1 MATEI
6 ITPKTDDV
14 VSWTASEYIDHQQ
27 GLNWFLS
34 LGLITLAVAGLTY
47 LLSKDIFGVVVI
59 LMLGLITGVFAHRT
73 PKQRQYQM
81 SDSGLSIDDKNY
93 PYTDFKSFFIIQEG
107 ALTSINLI
115 SIKRFMPNISIYF
128 NPADQEKIINILQD
142 HLAYEQRSQDTIDRL
157 TRSLRF

>member
-93 PYTDFKSFFIIQEG
+93 PYTDFKSFFIIQE
-107 ALTSINLI
+107 
-115 SIKRFMPNISIYF
+115 
-128 NPADQEKIINILQD
+128 
-142 HLAYEQRSQDTIDRL
+142 
-157 TRSLRF
+157 